1 MQILIYAQPTDSN
14 KKFYDQSQH
23 SINQYGAKDR
33 LCIWGA
39 GIKLLYVKCRIL
51 LWTDT
56 SLGVNDVYDVWQWHN
71 VVAAMRVFIA

>member
-56 SLGVNDVYDVWQWHN
+56 SLGDFYKWTTYDND
-71 VVAAMRVFIA
+71 IT

>member
-39 GIKLLYVKCRIL
+39 GIKLLSNAEFFYEQIRL
-51 LWTDT
+51 
-56 SLGVNDVYDVWQWHN
+56 
-71 VVAAMRVFIA
+71 